1 MNKKNEIKK
10 NNFNDYKIKQQRIS
24 QKSSNV
30 DDDDDDDG
38 KYDNEIEYKRRN
50 AFTPGWT
57 NNVSTKPALPIKE
70 GNKIIKL
77 HKEIKEE
84 DDDDDEEDDD
94 EDEDNNNNNKT
105 NNNED
110 NQSLNNNKKSK
121 DNFEKINKYQK
132 MSYERIK
139 IKIAEICTTAT
150 ADPENSLRRVSNNN
164 NNNDTNNDNSSKF
177 IDMFDILKH
186 NNPDVVEL
194 AMISILLVFKN
205 IIPTYKIIKQD
216 VDSEVML

>member
-1 MNKKNEIKK
+1 M
-10 NNFNDYKIKQQRIS
+10 
-24 QKSSNV
+24 
-30 DDDDDDDG
+30 
-38 KYDNEIEYKRRN
+38 
-50 AFTPGWT
+50 
-57 NNVSTKPALPIKE
+57 
-70 GNKIIKL
+70 
-77 HKEIKEE
+77 
-84 DDDDDEEDDD
+84 
-94 EDEDNNNNNKT
+94 
-105 NNNED
+105 
-110 NQSLNNNKKSK
+110 NNNKKSK

-150 ADPENSLRRVSNNN
+150 ADPENSLRRVSNNNNN

-216 VDSEVML
+216 VDSEVMLKKETKKLRDY